1 MNIPHVAIHPCAV
14 VIIIIIIIITII
26 IFFCAN
32 IVSAIEVG
40 FLVVS
45 LRLHLLIILRHSDQW
60 AVLHA
65 RNATSREHSVAAQQ
79 LLVLMRIVL
88 ILLLMVM
95 GITVSI
101 LGALIC

>member
-14 VIIIIIIIITII
+14 VIIIITII
-26 IFFCAN
+26 IFFCAD
-32 IVSAIEVG
+32 IVSTIEVG

-79 LLVLMRIVL
+79 LLVLMMIVL
-88 ILLLMVM
+88 ILVLLMGV
-95 GITVSI
+95 TVSI